1 MALLRRAPH
10 DPLKPATAGG
20 RLTQPLGRNRH
31 VVRGSLWFVVSMVT
45 GAGLS
50 FLFWIVAAKTADPVA
65 YGVGSK
71 LWAVVQF
78 LNYATTMGLPV
89 AVAKYGS
96 MRRRPFNT
104 LFAWALLYTASTSL
118 LVAVAFAVLAPSF
131 LEGASAEILQRHGV
145 AASGALVFLL
155 ITGMAFSVL
164 VEVRLVTLRLWRWVY
179 ARVLLVSLIRLP
191 LLLVPALGGSPLGL
205 LLLIGGTP
213 ALSGFIGV
221 VVLRRAAAPEDRG
234 PLRPLPPEWW
244 VAFKF
249 SVVNYIGML
258 LAQAP
263 QFCIPILVDV
273 GPTEFGPFFFAWQ
286 ISTMLFLVPHI
297 IGQVVLSES
306 SHDVTHIDQQVR
318 AGRRLSVALMAGATA
333 LIVVTAPV
341 LIPRFLGPDYQLTA
355 DLLPVLSAAS
365 IPWAFTAIYLARA
378 RVEADHVRTASITLG
393 FAILTLVPTALLSRR
408 TGPVGASQA
417 WFVGNVAAAAFAAAV
432 TRWVRPG
439 IGRARVTGAPEGL
452 AGVPLSG

>member
-1 MALLRRAPH
+1 M
-10 DPLKPATAGG
+10 
-20 RLTQPLGRNRH
+20 
-31 VVRGSLWFVVSMVT
+31 VRGSLWFVVSMVT

-50 FLFWIVAAKTADPVA
+50 FLFWIFAAKTADPVD
-65 YGVGSK
+65 YGIGSK

-78 LNYATTMGLPV
+78 LNYATTMGLPI

-96 MRRRPFNT
+96 LRARSFNT
-104 LFAWALLYTASTSL
+104 LFLWALLYTASTSL
-118 LVAVAFAVLAPSF
+118 LVAIAFALVAPSL
-131 LEGASAEILQRHGV
+131 LEGGGAAILQRHGGLV
-145 AASGALVFLL
+145 SAAVVFTL

-191 LLLVPALGGSPLGL
+191 LLLVPALGSSPLGL

-221 VVLRRAAAPEDRG
+221 VVLRRASRPEDRG
-234 PLRPLPPEWW
+234 PLLPLPPEWW

-249 SVVNYIGML
+249 SVVNYVGML

-306 SHDVTHIDQQVR
+306 SHDVAHFEQQVR
-318 AGRRLSVALMAGATA
+318 TGRRLSVALMVGATV
-333 LIVVTAPV
+333 LILVTAPV
-341 LIPRFLGPDYQLTA
+341 LVTRFLGPDYQLTA

-365 IPWAFTAIYLARA
+365 IPWAFTAISLARA

-393 FAILTLVPTALLSRR
+393 FAILTLVPTAMMSRR
-408 TGPVGASQA
+408 TGPMGAAQA
-417 WFVGNVAAAAFAAAV
+417 WLVGNLAAAVFAAAV

-439 IGRARVTGAPEGL
+439 IGRPRIAADLART
-452 AGVPLSG
+452 PLPG